1 MYPTLEALI
10 NTVESICSNEQV
22 RYILD
27 VYFSTR
33 DVMLRSDIFRIAK
46 GKKKL
51 QLTPEAKIAKTYG
64 LQLKEDCPFDA
75 AHHLPPGLT
84 GVKEVLKMMRRSPE
98 NYYHLII
105 NVIWANGY
113 AGKII
118 MRYEDRDRTG
128 ELLLE
133 DGELKVTMRT
143 EQKRRKGKKTNDN
156 TNKI

>member
-1 MYPTLEALI
+1 MYHTLEALI

-22 RYILD
+22 RYILE
-27 VYFSTR
+27 VFFSTR
-33 DVMLRSDIFRIAK
+33 GVMFRSDIFRVAK

-75 AHHLPPGLT
+75 AHHLPPGLI
-84 GVKEVLKMMRRSPE
+84 GVKEALKMMRKKPE
-98 NYYHLII
+98 NYYHLVID
-105 NVIWANGY
+105 VIWENGY
-113 AGKII
+113 VGKIVMI
-118 MRYEDRDRTG
+118 YDDRDRTG

-143 EQKRRKGKKTNDN
+143 EQKRKEKKTNDN